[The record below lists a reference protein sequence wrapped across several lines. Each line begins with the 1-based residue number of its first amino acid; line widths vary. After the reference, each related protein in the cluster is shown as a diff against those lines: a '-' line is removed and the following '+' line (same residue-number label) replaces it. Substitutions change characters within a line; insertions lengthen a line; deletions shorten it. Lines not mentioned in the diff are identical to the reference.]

1 VTTALAAYEIANA
14 GPTDAWA
21 IANDVATRSGLRLDE
36 IAGKAV
42 HRLVRLEDA
51 SPADGDPA
59 QIADRARQELRY
71 ALARDQRAVESVT
84 TLMGDNE
91 QTALTNEIRGLREQ
105 LQARFEQAEARVDL
119 ALSLAQQGEGG
130 R

>member
-1 VTTALAAYEIANA
+1 M
-14 GPTDAWA
+14 
-21 IANDVATRSGLRLDE
+21 RLDE

-71 ALARDQRAVESVT
+71 ALVRDQRAVESVT

-91 QTALTNEIRGLREQ
+91 QAALTNEIRGLREQ

-119 ALSLAQQGEGG
+119 ALNLAQQGETG